1 MHLPADLNGLPPFS
15 SDPIM
20 SGVDMV
26 LGADHGSVNTI
37 LGDHPGELVGT
48 GSPNFVCS
56 VLPAHWRSNKTLPVA
71 FKVVALG
78 EVKDG
83 TKVTIAAGNDENFCA
98 ELRNS
103 VAYMKNQVAKFSDLR
118 FVGRSGRGK
127 SFSLVISVNTNP
139 PQVCTYQKAIK
150 VTVDGPRE
158 PRRIRIEERMVRF
171 GAKTANLDLFH
182 PSWQTL
188 SKSADHAFSL
198 KELRTDDR
206 RLHQRP
212 GPLNLPVERTLPDP
226 LSERRYSTH
235 LAELEH
241 LRRSTIHHP
250 DVSRV
255 EPNGFHPPSAH
266 HLATIDQNVS
276 RTRLKPIPQELP
288 PVSQHSMTGSDRC
301 SLPVIP
307 ETQHLDY
314 PSLDSRYPV
323 DQRLPTLDSRLP
335 VMLPSYQGIT
345 DVRIPNPRLAD
356 PRYPPVTTHL
366 FPPTH
371 NMAYPSNSS
380 NLSILEESR
389 AISTLALPPTHT
401 NYPIISHRELFNS
414 MAPTNTIASPYL
426 SSTSFLYPHLYSSA
440 PQYQSSFYMPSS
452 DVRNFDLLSQRPEVP
467 TRIERPALLASPG
480 RQPADTA
487 PLVANKTLN
496 KEDNSNDIEM
506 RISQPEQ
513 STDVLMREDLRGS
526 TSEHVSPPPARP
538 SQSTDS
544 SDNAISVWRPY

>member
-1 MHLPADLNGLPPFS
+1 FFAILSQLSYVHFSVPF
-15 SDPIM
+15 
-20 SGVDMV
+20 
-26 LGADHGSVNTI
+26 A
-37 LGDHPGELVGT
+37 
-48 GSPNFVCS
+48 
-56 VLPAHWRSNKTLPVA
+56 
-71 FKVVALG
+71 
-78 EVKDG
+78 
-83 TKVTIAAGNDENFCA
+83 
-98 ELRNS
+98 
-103 VAYMKNQVAKFSDLR
+103 
-118 FVGRSGRGK
+118 GK

-158 PRRIRIEERMVRF
+158 PRS
-171 GAKTANLDLFH
+171 KTI
-182 PSWQTL
+182 
-188 SKSADHAFSL
+188 
-198 KELRTDDR
+198 
-206 RLHQRP
+206 
-212 GPLNLPVERTLPDP
+212 VERLLGDGSAPARGNSVVVFLDRKNPKGNSLQLGSLTDRL
-226 LSERRYSTH
+226 ERPQL
-235 LAELEH
+235 LA
-241 LRRSTIHHP
+241 
-250 DVSRV
+250 
-255 EPNGFHPPSAH
+255 PSHDLLKAH
-266 HLATIDQNVS
+266 HLTTIDQNVS

-314 PSLDSRYPV
+314 PSLDSRYQV

-389 AISTLALPPTHT
+389 AISSLALPPTHT

-414 MAPTNTIASPYL
+414 MTPTNTIASPYL

-452 DVRNFDLLSQRPEVP
+452 DVRN
-467 TRIERPALLASPG
+467 
-480 RQPADTA
+480 
-487 PLVANKTLN
+487 
-496 KEDNSNDIEM
+496 
-506 RISQPEQ
+506 
-513 STDVLMREDLRGS
+513 
-526 TSEHVSPPPARP
+526 
-538 SQSTDS
+538 
-544 SDNAISVWRPY
+544 

>member
-1 MHLPADLNGLPPFS
+1 
-15 SDPIM
+15 
-20 SGVDMV
+20 
-26 LGADHGSVNTI
+26 
-37 LGDHPGELVGT
+37 
-48 GSPNFVCS
+48 
-56 VLPAHWRSNKTLPVA
+56 
-71 FKVVALG
+71 
-78 EVKDG
+78 
-83 TKVTIAAGNDENFCA
+83 
-98 ELRNS
+98 
-103 VAYMKNQVAKFSDLR
+103 
-118 FVGRSGRGK
+118 
-127 SFSLVISVNTNP
+127 
-139 PQVCTYQKAIK
+139 
-150 VTVDGPRE
+150 
-158 PRRIRIEERMVRF
+158 MVRF

-255 EPNGFHPPSAH
+255 EPNGFHPPSVVERLLGDGSAPARGNSVVVFLDRKNPKGNSLQLGSLTDRMDRPRLLAPSHDLLKAH